1 MRMANDEARWVARA
15 GAGDAAAFRH
25 LGDAHSAAWFRV
37 CARIPGDKALA
48 EDAVQEAVFNEYR
61 HLREFDGRSAFST
74 WLHRIAVNA
83 ALGEMRKRNRVEA
96 ALPEDDDAADVL
108 ASSLEGPPG
117 PERQAVSA
125 ALGRDIEMQ
134 LKRMSAIERT
144 AFVLRHHEGQ
154 SIEEISETLSL
165 SKSASKQAIF
175 RAVRKLRGALEPDG
189 VQA

>member
-25 LGDAHSAAWFRV
+25 LVDAHSAALFRV
-37 CARIPGDKALA
+37 CARITGDRALA
-48 EDAVQEAVFNEYR
+48 EDAVQEAFFNAYR

-96 ALPEDDDAADVL
+96 ALPEDDDAADAL
-108 ASSLEGPPG
+108 ASALEGPPG
-117 PERQAVSA
+117 PERVVQSA
-125 ALGRDIEMQ
+125 EAGRDIATQ
-134 LKRMSAIERT
+134 LRRMSGIERT
-144 AFVLRHHEGQ
+144 AFVLRHHEGR

-165 SKSASKQAIF
+165 STSASKQAIF

-189 VQA
+189 VEA

>member
-1 MRMANDEARWVARA
+1 
-15 GAGDAAAFRH
+15 
-25 LGDAHSAAWFRV
+25 LFRV
-37 CARIPGDKALA
+37 CARITGDRALA
-48 EDAVQEAVFNEYR
+48 EDAVQEAFLNAYR

>member
-25 LGDAHSAAWFRV
+25 LVDAHSAALFRV
-37 CARIPGDKALA
+37 CARITGDRALA
-48 EDAVQEAVFNEYR
+48 EDAVQEAFFNAYR

-83 ALGEMRKRNRVEA
+83 ALGEMRKRNRTEA
-96 ALPEDDDAADVL
+96 ALPEDDDAADAL
-108 ASSLEGPPG
+108 ASALEGPPG
-117 PERQAVSA
+117 PERVVQSA
-125 ALGRDIEMQ
+125 EAGRDIATQ
-134 LKRMSAIERT
+134 LRRMSGIERT
-144 AFVLRHHEGQ
+144 AFVLRHHEGR

-165 SKSASKQAIF
+165 STSASKQAIF

-189 VQA
+189 VEA

>member
-25 LGDAHSAAWFRV
+25 LVDAHAAALFRV
-37 CARIPGDKALA
+37 CARITGDRALA
-48 EDAVQEAVFNEYR
+48 EDAVQEAFFNAYR
-61 HLREFDGRSAFST
+61 HLREFDGRAAFST

-96 ALPEDDDAADVL
+96 ALPEDDQAADVL
-108 ASSLEGPPG
+108 ASALEGPPG
-117 PERQAVSA
+117 PERQAASA
-125 ALGRDIEMQ
+125 EFGRDIARQ

-154 SIEEISETLSL
+154 SIEEISATLSL
-165 SKSASKQAIF
+165 SESASKQAIF

-189 VQA
+189 VEA

>member
-1 MRMANDEARWVARA
+1 VR
-15 GAGDAAAFRH
+15 
-25 LGDAHSAAWFRV
+25 
-37 CARIPGDKALA
+37 KALA
-48 EDAVQEAVFNEYR
+48 EDAVQEAFFNAYR

>member
-25 LGDAHSAAWFRV
+25 LVDAHSAALFRV
-37 CARIPGDKALA
+37 CARITGDRALA
-48 EDAVQEAVFNEYR
+48 EDAVQEAFFNAYR

-83 ALGEMRKRNRVEA
+83 ALGEMRKRNRTEA
-96 ALPEDDDAADVL
+96 ALPEDDDAADAL
-108 ASSLEGPPG
+108 ASALEGPPG
-117 PERQAVSA
+117 PERVARSA
-125 ALGRDIEMQ
+125 ESGRDIATQ
-134 LKRMSAIERT
+134 LRRMSGIERT

-165 SKSASKQAIF
+165 STSASKQAIF

-189 VQA
+189 VEA

>member
-15 GAGDAAAFRH
+15 SAGDAAAFRH
-25 LGDAHSAAWFRV
+25 LVDAHAAALFRV
-37 CARIPGDKALA
+37 CARITGDKALA
-48 EDAVQEAVFNEYR
+48 EDAVQEAFFNAYR

-96 ALPEDDDAADVL
+96 ALPEDDEAADVL
-108 ASSLEGPPG
+108 ASAMEAPPG
-117 PERQAVSA
+117 PERQARSA
-125 ALGRDIEMQ
+125 EFGRDLATQ

-165 SKSASKQAIF
+165 SESASKQAIF
-175 RAVRKLRGALEPDG
+175 RAVKKLRGALEPDG
-189 VQA
+189 VEA

>member
-1 MRMANDEARWVARA
+1 MRMANDEARWVAQA
-15 GAGDAAAFRH
+15 SAGDAAAFRH
-25 LGDAHSAAWFRV
+25 LVDAHASALFRV
-37 CARIPGDKALA
+37 CARITRDNALA
-48 EDAVQEAVFNEYR
+48 EDAVQEALFNAYR
-61 HLREFDGRSAFST
+61 HLREFDGRAAFST

-83 ALGEMRKRNRVEA
+83 ALGEMRKRNRIEA
-96 ALPEDDDAADVL
+96 ALPEDDEAADVL

-125 ALGRDIEMQ
+125 AVGRDIETQ

-165 SKSASKQAIF
+165 SESASKQAIF

-189 VQA
+189 VEA

>member
-25 LGDAHSAAWFRV
+25 LVDAHSAALFRV
-37 CARIPGDKALA
+37 CARITGDRALA
-48 EDAVQEAVFNEYR
+48 EDAVQEAFFNAYR

-96 ALPEDDDAADVL
+96 ALPEDDDAADAL
-108 ASSLEGPPG
+108 ASALEGPPG
-117 PERQAVSA
+117 PERVARSA
-125 ALGRDIEMQ
+125 ESGRDIATQ
-134 LKRMSAIERT
+134 LRRMSGIERT

-165 SKSASKQAIF
+165 STSASKQAIF

-189 VQA
+189 VEA

>member
-25 LGDAHSAAWFRV
+25 LVDAHAAALFRV
-37 CARIPGDKALA
+37 CARITGDRALA
-48 EDAVQEAVFNEYR
+48 EDAVQEAFFNAYR
-61 HLREFDGRSAFST
+61 HLREFDGRAAFST

-96 ALPEDDDAADVL
+96 ALPEDDEAADVL
-108 ASSLEGPPG
+108 ASALEGPPG
-117 PERQAVSA
+117 PERQAASA
-125 ALGRDIEMQ
+125 EFGRDIARQ

-154 SIEEISETLSL
+154 SIEEISATLSL
-165 SKSASKQAIF
+165 SESASKQAIF

-189 VQA
+189 VEA